1 MKKSTMKALCLML
14 ALVMVTFSFI
24 GCSKTDTATETSSNS
39 TAVASESSAVTT
51 NEQRERV
58 TIRFS
63 QPDTGI
69 DNTSEWANDPI
80 LKAIE
85 EAVNVDIEWDS
96 GSEGYPERLQTELI
110 GGTAP
115 DLFCNYGEQEK
126 TSKWITDE
134 VVANIGKIISEN
146 PERYPILNKMINSP
160 SFKMYNDF
168 YAGDAEKTYS
178 IYALY
183 PFKAWAGASVYNA
196 SLLKKAGFEKAPETV
211 DEFITFAT
219 NLGKQGIS
227 GWWPR
232 NNKLTNLN
240 EIDKTLFAP
249 NGTTVLAP
257 TGNAWS
263 GFMPVGGKDNVEGDW
278 KLMTVSDETKAVVKT
293 LADLYKNGGLDKGI
307 STKDDFAQAIDEFV
321 AGKIGAINFGFSN
334 YGQYSWALDEKW
346 LKGNPSGSYKD
357 LILGKTLTGSAGQGV
372 TYSAPFWMGFNWF
385 IPESSKNADRVLDL
399 VEFLA
404 SNKGQDL
411 LFKGIEGVHYT
422 KDASGNVT
430 YNKDEWL
437 KTGKIYNLEDGRCQY
452 AWFVYLF
459 GASQQQL
466 KLEESKDWYDTSM
479 NPIVVDTVPDSEA
492 KTYANGVVD
501 SYKDKAY
508 GELPAYF
515 TIIQLPANVNDI
527 RTKLGEIT
535 LRYIPSFITG
545 QLDID
550 KEWSNYVKEYEAAG
564 AKDVETA
571 FNEAVKAA
579 KTKFESFKK

>member
-1 MKKSTMKALCLML
+1 MKRGTMKALCLML
-14 ALVMVTFSFI
+14 AVLMVTFSFA
-24 GCSKTDTATETSSNS
+24 GCGKTDTSSESTSSVSASAGSS
-39 TAVASESSAVTT
+39 TAAP
-51 NEQRERV
+51 EQRERV

-69 DNTSEWANDPI
+69 DNTSEWANDQI
-80 LKAIE
+80 LAAIE
-85 EAVNVDIEWDS
+85 KAVNVDIEWDS
-96 GSEGYPERLQTELI
+96 GSEGYQDRLQTELI
-110 GGTAP
+110 SGTAP

-126 TSKWITDE
+126 TSKWISDE
-134 VVANIGKIISEN
+134 VVTNIGKIISEN
-146 PERYPILNKMINSP
+146 PDRYPILTKMINSA
-160 SFKMYNDF
+160 SYKMYNDF

-196 SLLKKAGFEKAPETV
+196 SLLQKAGFSKAPETV
-211 DEFITFAT
+211 DEFIQFCTA
-219 NLGKQGIS
+219 LGKQGIS

-232 NNKLTNLN
+232 NDKLVNLN
-240 EIDKTLFAP
+240 EIDKTLFSP

-257 TGNAWS
+257 TGNAWT
-263 GFMPVGGKDNVEGDW
+263 GFMPVGGKDAIESDW
-278 KLMTVSDETKAVVKT
+278 KLMTVSDETKAVVKK
-293 LADLYKNGGLDKGI
+293 LAELYKNGGLDKGVG
-307 STKDDFAQAIDEFV
+307 TKDDFAQAIDEFV

-357 LILGKTLTGSAGQGV
+357 LVLGKTLTGSAGQGV

-385 IPESSKNADRVLDL
+385 IPASCENPERVLDL
-399 VEFLA
+399 LEFLA
-404 SNKGQDL
+404 TNQGQDL

-459 GASQQQL
+459 SASQQQL
-466 KLEESKDWYDTSM
+466 KLEESTDWYETSM

-515 TIIQLPANVNDI
+515 TIIQLPANINDI

-545 QLDID
+545 QLNID
-550 KEWSNYVKEYEAAG
+550 KEWANYVKEYQAAG
-564 AKDVETA
+564 ASDVEKA

-579 KTKFESFKK
+579 KTKYESFK